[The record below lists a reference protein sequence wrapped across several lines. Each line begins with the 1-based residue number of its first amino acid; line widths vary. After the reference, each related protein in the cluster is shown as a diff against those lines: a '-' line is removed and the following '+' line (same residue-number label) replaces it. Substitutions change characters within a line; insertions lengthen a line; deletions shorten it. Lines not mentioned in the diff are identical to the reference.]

1 MLEQQLASQI
11 RPMQMRDKNE
21 VVSVH
26 LASFQGFFLT
36 FLGRQFLSELY
47 AAIVD
52 DATGVAFVCSEGARV
67 LGFVAGTS
75 QPAGFYSRLLQ
86 RRWWRF
92 GMASLVP
99 ILKNPL
105 IIPRLLRAFRKP
117 QDVADRPDIGTLMSI
132 AVSPDSQGRGI
143 GQSLVKAFLEEAAKR
158 GLKYVN
164 LTTDKNNNDSVNQ
177 FYQRLGF
184 RCART
189 FVTSEGREMNEY
201 VIATQHGKGGDSV
214 YVPRLH
220 F

>member
-11 RPMQMRDKNE
+11 RTMQMRDKNE

-92 GMASLVP
+92 HHDDNRLSWMRAARQSRADVP
-99 ILKNPL
+99 NAPST
-105 IIPRLLRAFRKP
+105 PRR
-117 QDVADRPDIGTLMSI
+117 V
-132 AVSPDSQGRGI
+132 
-143 GQSLVKAFLEEAAKR
+143 
-158 GLKYVN
+158 
-164 LTTDKNNNDSVNQ
+164 
-177 FYQRLGF
+177 
-184 RCART
+184 
-189 FVTSEGREMNEY
+189 
-201 VIATQHGKGGDSV
+201 H
-214 YVPRLH
+214 
-220 F
+220 